1 MWVERLEEF
10 GGLGG
15 VRKISE
21 EENKRVA
28 KRNKTLYFL
37 PKDEKYRRRDC
48 DTVSL

>member
-1 MWVERLEEF
+1 VERLEGL
-10 GGLGG
+10 GGLRG

-21 EENKRVA
+21 GKNKRVA
-28 KRNKTLYFL
+28 KKSKTPYFL